1 MAVPE
6 HRGDGLTE
14 RDPRISRL
22 ERLRDQRGWAY
33 PGPVGGFGATT
44 GAGFDPVGQ
53 VFGATVAF
61 LSSAGYGRC
70 FVTAPAQRADR
81 STADPHNPLLAQ
93 IQAGRA
99 LALERAVA
107 ECRALG
113 GDGVI
118 GMRIG
123 SANFFTQ
130 TEEFTVEGTAVQARA
145 QTRSQAPFTTHV
157 SGQELAKLLRSGWM
171 PFRLV
176 SGIAIAAVHFDERMI
191 QQTRRGIGA
200 GGNREVVGYTRL
212 VNDAR
217 REARRALENAVRDA
231 GGEGAVVQDISI
243 RFFERACPNFEERSD
258 YVVEATILGSA
269 VIAFERT
276 GSPRARPPLTIMRL
290 GRGVE
295 AVPEPAPA
303 TRAGPSLSDRAFAY
317 VNADKI
323 ATQPSEPD
331 A

>member
-1 MAVPE
+1 VPE
-6 HRGDGLTE
+6 HRGDGRTE

-22 ERLRDQRGWAY
+22 ERLRGRRGWAF
-33 PGPVGGFGATT
+33 PGPVGGLGATT

-53 VFGATVAF
+53 VFGTTVAF
-61 LSSAGYGRC
+61 LSSSGYGRC
-70 FVTAPAQRADR
+70 FVTAPAQRTDR

-93 IQAGRA
+93 VQAGRA

-123 SANFFTQ
+123 AADFFTQ
-130 TEEFTVEGTAVQARA
+130 TAEFTVEGTAVRAKA
-145 QTRSQAPFTTHV
+145 QTRSGAPFTTHV

-191 QQTRRGIGA
+191 QQTRRGIGVA
-200 GGNREVVGYTRL
+200 GNREVVGYTRL

-217 REARRALENAVRDA
+217 REARGALESAVRDA

-258 YVVEATILGSA
+258 YVVEATIVGSA
-269 VIAFERT
+269 VVGFERT
-276 GSPRARPPLTIMRL
+276 GSPQPRPPLTIMRL
-290 GRGVE
+290 DRGVE
-295 AVPEPAPA
+295 AVPAPTPA
-303 TRAGPSLSDRAFAY
+303 THAGPSLGDRVFAY
-317 VNADKI
+317 VTGDEI
-323 ATQPSEPD
+323 ATPPTEPE

>member
-6 HRGDGLTE
+6 HRGEERTE

-53 VFGATVAF
+53 VFGTTVAF
-61 LSSAGYGRC
+61 LSSSGYGRC
-70 FVTAPAQRADR
+70 FVTAAARRTNR

-93 IQAGRA
+93 IRAGRA

-123 SANFFTQ
+123 SASFFTQ
-130 TEEFTVEGTAVQARA
+130 TDEFTVEGTAVRART
-145 QTRSQAPFTTHV
+145 QTRADAPFTTHV

-171 PFRLV
+171 PFQLV
-176 SGIAIAAVHFDERMI
+176 SGIAIAAGHFDERMI

-200 GGNREVVGYTRL
+200 LGNREVVGYTRL

-217 REARRALENAVRDA
+217 REARRALENAVRDQ
-231 GGEGAVVQDISI
+231 GGEGAVVQEISI

-258 YVVEATILGSA
+258 YVVEATIVGSA
-269 VIAFERT
+269 IVGFERT
-276 GSPRARPPLTIMRL
+276 GSPQARPPLTIMRL
-290 GRGVE
+290 DRSVE
-295 AVPEPAPA
+295 AVPGSKPP
-303 TRAGPSLSDRAFAY
+303 TSAGPSLGDRAFAY
-317 VNADKI
+317 VTAKS
-323 ATQPSEPD
+323 AAQPTETD